1 MKLTKINESW
11 KRKYNHEKKPA
22 KKSAKKHKPILE
34 LLEFIAWIVKQFHAI
49 LVLHLLV
56 TVILSVTGCSKPP
69 PKHTDSVIL
78 KDDVQLAADKE
89 YVREPF
95 NDQTRLGVI
104 KQRTLYEMHFKPD
117 SAKLSNL
124 GKRDVAILAEAM
136 RDDGGRI
143 SLPRATASDTLHAA
157 RIEQVRATL
166 VEAGIDLTRVKIGDE
181 STGGAG
187 INTIDALLIR
197 ENIRKS
203 PMKESGGKILNDA
216 GDGKS
221 SGGNP

>member
-1 MKLTKINESW
+1 MRNKQHKNASQVLNRSNSLPW
-11 KRKYNHEKKPA
+11 LVKRLHA
-22 KKSAKKHKPILE
+22 
-34 LLEFIAWIVKQFHAI
+34 LL
-49 LVLHLLV
+49 LLNLLV
-56 TVILSVTGCSKPP
+56 AVTLLLPGCSKPP
-69 PKHTDSVIL
+69 PKQTDSVVL

-181 STGGAG
+181 STGGSG
-187 INTIDALLIR
+187 VNTIDAVLIR

>member
-1 MKLTKINESW
+1 MRNKQHKNASQVLNRSNSLPW
-11 KRKYNHEKKPA
+11 LVKRLHA
-22 KKSAKKHKPILE
+22 
-34 LLEFIAWIVKQFHAI
+34 LL
-49 LVLHLLV
+49 LLNLLV
-56 TVILSVTGCSKPP
+56 AVTLLLPGCSKPP
-69 PKHTDSVIL
+69 PKQTDSVVL

-143 SLPRATASDTLHAA
+143 SVPRGTTSDTLHAA

-181 STGGAG
+181 STGGSG
-187 INTIDALLIR
+187 VNTIDAVLIR

>member
-1 MKLTKINESW
+1 MKKTQQKNLQKNISPSLRCLNSL
-11 KRKYNHEKKPA
+11 PA
-22 KKSAKKHKPILE
+22 
-34 LLEFIAWIVKQFHAI
+34 IVKHFHAI

-56 TVILSVTGCSKPP
+56 TVMLSVTGCSKPP
-69 PKHTDSVIL
+69 PKYTDSVIL
-78 KDDVQLAADKE
+78 KDEVQLAVDKE
-89 YVREPF
+89 YAREPF

-143 SLPRATASDTLHAA
+143 SVPRGTTSDTLHAA
-157 RIEQVRATL
+157 RIDQVRATL

-187 INTIDALLIR
+187 VNTIDAVLIR
-197 ENIRKS
+197 ESIRKS

>member
-1 MKLTKINESW
+1 MRNKQHKNASQVLNRSNSLPW
-11 KRKYNHEKKPA
+11 LAKRLHA
-22 KKSAKKHKPILE
+22 
-34 LLEFIAWIVKQFHAI
+34 LL
-49 LVLHLLV
+49 LLNLLV
-56 TVILSVTGCSKPP
+56 AVTLLLPGCSKPP
-69 PKHTDSVIL
+69 PKQTDSVVL

-117 SAKLSNL
+117 SATLSNL

-136 RDDGGRI
+136 REDGGRI
-143 SLPRATASDTLHAA
+143 SLPRGTSSEALHAA

-187 INTIDALLIR
+187 VNTIDAVLIR

>member
-1 MKLTKINESW
+1 MKKNLQKNLQINISPSL
-11 KRKYNHEKKPA
+11 RCLNSLPG
-22 KKSAKKHKPILE
+22 
-34 LLEFIAWIVKQFHAI
+34 IVKHFHGI
-49 LVLHLLV
+49 LVLDLLV

-104 KQRTLYEMHFKPD
+104 KQRTLYEMH
-117 SAKLSNL
+117 S
-124 GKRDVAILAEAM
+124 
-136 RDDGGRI
+136 
-143 SLPRATASDTLHAA
+143 A

-187 INTIDALLIR
+187 VNTIDALLIR

>member
-1 MKLTKINESW
+1 M
-11 KRKYNHEKKPA
+11 
-22 KKSAKKHKPILE
+22 
-34 LLEFIAWIVKQFHAI
+34 
-49 LVLHLLV
+49 
-56 TVILSVTGCSKPP
+56 LSVTGCSKPP

-136 RDDGGRI
+136 REDGGRI

-187 INTIDALLIR
+187 VNTIDALLIR